1 MREYGYTVKDKK
13 KNGDWLKHITFI
25 PPEAQNGV
33 RDYQLS
39 DDGFYMRENLTKFI
53 EDMVK
58 GQVEKKNI
66 YEEVKSILSE
76 EEMDKIP
83 YCTSYEYGEIDI
95 ENLNEDWR
103 KDVNEDGEILF
114 VKRTESERSIVRDT
128 KEKDSELKGYFDTSE
143 LDRLIKEQNEEKM
156 KTRKGR
162 TEVYKKRREE
172 ILIEQIQ
179 DGLHSL
185 QFLENRGYASLDDVR
200 VASREVWANFYNTK
214 ENIEH
219 IEKLMKKLKTVQNLS
234 NDYEKIKNH
243 IEKNSSNEIYMQME
257 YEHDKS
263 ILEKYEKLM
272 VKYKVDEPEKMKE
285 YEMKLQSCQMK
296 YEKLE
301 LALGCL
307 EREMIDFEKC
317 MKTLERINE
326 KERGM
331 EAEKATKES
340 KTKVEI
346 VLDDKEREEKQE
358 ERRRKGGHED
368 R

>member
-1 MREYGYTVKDKK
+1 
-13 KNGDWLKHITFI
+13 
-25 PPEAQNGV
+25 
-33 RDYQLS
+33 
-39 DDGFYMRENLTKFI
+39 
-53 EDMVK
+53 
-58 GQVEKKNI
+58 
-66 YEEVKSILSE
+66 
-76 EEMDKIP
+76 
-83 YCTSYEYGEIDI
+83 
-95 ENLNEDWR
+95 
-103 KDVNEDGEILF
+103 
-114 VKRTESERSIVRDT
+114 
-128 KEKDSELKGYFDTSE
+128 
-143 LDRLIKEQNEEKM
+143 
-156 KTRKGR
+156 
-162 TEVYKKRREE
+162 
-172 ILIEQIQ
+172 
-179 DGLHSL
+179 
-185 QFLENRGYASLDDVR
+185 
-200 VASREVWANFYNTK
+200 
-214 ENIEH
+214 
-219 IEKLMKKLKTVQNLS
+219 
-234 NDYEKIKNH
+234 
-243 IEKNSSNEIYMQME
+243 MQME

-272 VKYKVDEPEKMKE
+272 VRYKVDEPEKMKE

-358 ERRRKGGHED
+358 KRRSKGGHE